1 MTKNGR
7 KINRVITN
15 WHLRIIIPNLF
26 FFNNSIKTSHCVGF
40 WIILRVGTQ
49 YAWILLSVR
58 NNRITELQILEKKPG
73 RIRSGKRQAKSI
85 KTRKKQAKYIT
96 GIKNRPNTLWKSAAH
111 YGLKIKNQ
119 LTKIDFKERKIMKA
133 IKKGYSLAELS
144 MVVLIV
150 SMVSYLVVPS

>member
-1 MTKNGR
+1 MKKT
-7 KINRVITN
+7 
-15 WHLRIIIPNLF
+15 WPNTLG
-26 FFNNSIKTSHCVGF
+26 KTQSQVY
-40 WIILRVGTQ
+40 Q
-49 YAWILLSVR
+49 D
-58 NNRITELQILEKKPG
+58 KK
-73 RIRSGKRQAKSI
+73 
-85 KTRKKQAKYIT
+85 KTGQTCY
-96 GIKNRPNTLWKSAAH
+96 GNQKNRPNTLRKTVAH

>member
-1 MTKNGR
+1 M
-7 KINRVITN
+7 
-15 WHLRIIIPNLF
+15 LRE
-26 FFNNSIKTSHCVGF
+26 S
-40 WIILRVGTQ
+40 
-49 YAWILLSVR
+49 
-58 NNRITELQILEKKPG
+58 
-73 RIRSGKRQAKSI
+73 
-85 KTRKKQAKYIT
+85 
-96 GIKNRPNTLWKSAAH
+96 KNRPNTLRKTVAH